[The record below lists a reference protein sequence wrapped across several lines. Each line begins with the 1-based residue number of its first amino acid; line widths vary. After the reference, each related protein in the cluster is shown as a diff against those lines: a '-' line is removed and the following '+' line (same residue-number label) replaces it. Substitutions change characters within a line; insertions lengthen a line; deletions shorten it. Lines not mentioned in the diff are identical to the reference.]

1 MYQKTF
7 YHLFFLFRL
16 HSSAGI
22 KMDVS
27 HHHGRRAHLLNIQRY
42 EPMVKQV
49 LEHVDTLMGIIP

>member
-27 HHHGRRAHLLNIQRY
+27 TITDAALIF
-42 EPMVKQV
+42 
-49 LEHVDTLMGIIP
+49 